1 MDTANYLPQ
10 ILEGQTEG
18 PAKKDRAVWY
28 EPFTVTLAAGAE
40 TTVTALD
47 IGNHWRVSALDAS
60 PAPGSDALLYIWAGE
75 TAGGIVSSLAL
86 GSGGSVRFPATTR
99 TLTLRNSGTAN
110 LIVTAVMIRDYLD
123 DYYPGRS
130 I

>member
-1 MDTANYLPQ
+1 MDTAYYLPQ
-10 ILEGQTEG
+10 VLEGQTEG
-18 PAKKDRAVWY
+18 PAKKERAVWY

-47 IGNHWRVSALDAS
+47 IGDHWRVSALDAS
-60 PAPGSDALLYIWAGE
+60 ASPGSDALLYIWPGE
-75 TAGGIVSSLAL
+75 TAGGNASLTL

-99 TLTLRNSGTAN
+99 TLTLRNTGSAN
-110 LIVTAVMIRDYLD
+110 LIVTAVMMRDYLD

>member
-1 MDTANYLPQ
+1 MDTAYYLPQ
-10 ILEGQTEG
+10 VLEGQTEG
-18 PAKKDRAVWY
+18 PAKKERAIWY
-28 EPFTVTLAAGAE
+28 EPYTVTLAAGAE

-47 IGNHWRVSALDAS
+47 IGDHWRVSALDAS
-60 PAPGSDALLYIWAGE
+60 ASPGSDALLYIWAGE
-75 TAGGIVSSLAL
+75 TAGGSASLTL